1 MNASKSP
8 GPLAVTLPGRPCSA
22 AAALH
27 VVGEKWALLA
37 VREIFFG
44 NHRFEAI
51 ARNTGA
57 PRDRIAARLRALE
70 QAGVVE
76 RRPYN
81 ERPPRYEYH
90 LTASGRDL
98 APVIRALLDWGDR
111 WVNEVPPVVMVHD
124 SGNTGERGDGEP
136 RDGHCDGGGH
146 ADERERGEGGGHRDE
161 GPPGEGGRRSHRD
174 EGAPGDG
181 HGRAHDLDAVWVC
194 RTCGQEIAT
203 DTLTADV
210 RAPGWN
216 RAGPLPDPL
225 PDRLPGSLP
234 AERH

>member
-1 MNASKSP
+1 MSAAQEP
-8 GPLAVTLPGRPCSA
+8 HAPTAPTVTLPGRPCSA

-57 PRDRIAARLRALE
+57 PRDRLAARLRSLE

-90 LTASGRDL
+90 LTESGRDL
-98 APVIRALLDWGDR
+98 APVIRALLEWGDR
-111 WVNEVPPVVMVHD
+111 WVLEDRPVIMVHEPAAD
-124 SGNTGERGDGEP
+124 ARTPWDAGTTGGTQSP
-136 RDGHCDGGGH
+136 AH
-146 ADERERGEGGGHRDE
+146 
-161 GPPGEGGRRSHRD
+161 
-174 EGAPGDG
+174 
-181 HGRAHDLDAVWVC
+181 AHDLDAAWIC
-194 RTCGQEIAT
+194 RTCGEEVVMN
-203 DTLTADV
+203 TLTVDV
-210 RAPGWN
+210 RAPGWD
-216 RAGPLPDPL
+216 RSGPREPSPSDV
-225 PDRLPGSLP
+225 
-234 AERH
+234 

>member
-1 MNASKSP
+1 MNASTNP
-8 GPLAVTLPGRPCSA
+8 EPLAVRLPGRPCSA

-98 APVIRALLDWGDR
+98 APVIRALLEWGDR
-111 WVNEVPPVVMVHD
+111 WVNEEPPVVMVHEP
-124 SGNTGERGDGEP
+124 TGERGAESP
-136 RDGHCDGGGH
+136 H
-146 ADERERGEGGGHRDE
+146 
-161 GPPGEGGRRSHRD
+161 SH
-174 EGAPGDG
+174 P
-181 HGRAHDLDAVWVC
+181 HDLDAIWIC
-194 RTCGQEIAT
+194 RTCGEEVAT
-203 DTLTADV
+203 TALTVDV
-210 RAPGWN
+210 RAPGWD
-216 RAGPLPDPL
+216 RTGPV
-225 PDRLPGSLP
+225 P
-234 AERH
+234 AE

>member
-1 MNASKSP
+1 MSAAQETHARTTP
-8 GPLAVTLPGRPCSA
+8 TVTLPGRPCSA

-57 PRDRIAARLRALE
+57 PRDRLAARLRSLE

-90 LTASGRDL
+90 LTDSGRDL

-111 WVNEVPPVVMVHD
+111 WVLEDRPVVMIHKPAAD
-124 SGNTGERGDGEP
+124 PGNEDPHRDGDG
-136 RDGHCDGGGH
+136 DVG
-146 ADERERGEGGGHRDE
+146 ADPH
-161 GPPGEGGRRSHRD
+161 GPARTHPH
-174 EGAPGDG
+174 
-181 HGRAHDLDAVWVC
+181 AHDLDAAWIC
-194 RTCGQEIAT
+194 RTCGEEVVMN
-203 DTLTADV
+203 TLAVDV
-210 RAPGWN
+210 RAPGWDRSGP
-216 RAGPLPDPL
+216 RAPSPSDG
-225 PDRLPGSLP
+225 
-234 AERH
+234 

>member
-1 MNASKSP
+1 MRAAQEP
-8 GPLAVTLPGRPCSA
+8 QARTAPTVALPGRPCSA

-44 NHRFEAI
+44 NHRFDAI

-57 PRDRIAARLRALE
+57 PRDRLAARLRSLE

-90 LTASGRDL
+90 LTESGRDL

-111 WVNEVPPVVMVHD
+111 WVLEDRPVVMLH
-124 SGNTGERGDGEP
+124 EP
-136 RDGHCDGGGH
+136 ATDARTPGGTQ
-146 ADERERGEGGGHRDE
+146 
-161 GPPGEGGRRSHRD
+161 PPAH
-174 EGAPGDG
+174 
-181 HGRAHDLDAVWVC
+181 AHDLDAAWIC
-194 RTCGQEIAT
+194 RTCGEEVVMN
-203 DTLTADV
+203 TLAVDV
-210 RAPGWN
+210 RAPGWD
-216 RAGPLPDPL
+216 RAGP
-225 PDRLPGSLP
+225 REPGPSDV
-234 AERH
+234 

>member
-1 MNASKSP
+1 MSAAQETHARTAP
-8 GPLAVTLPGRPCSA
+8 TVTLPGRPCSA

-57 PRDRIAARLRALE
+57 PRDRLAARLRSLE

-90 LTASGRDL
+90 LTDSGRDL

-111 WVNEVPPVVMVHD
+111 WVLEDRPVVMIHEPAAGP
-124 SGNTGERGDGEP
+124 GNEDP
-136 RDGHCDGGGH
+136 HRDGDADADAHGQAH
-146 ADERERGEGGGHRDE
+146 AH
-161 GPPGEGGRRSHRD
+161 
-174 EGAPGDG
+174 
-181 HGRAHDLDAVWVC
+181 AHDLDAAWIC
-194 RTCGQEIAT
+194 RTCGEEVVMN
-203 DTLTADV
+203 TLAVDV
-210 RAPGWN
+210 RAPGWD
-216 RAGPLPDPL
+216 RSGPRVPSPSD
-225 PDRLPGSLP
+225 G
-234 AERH
+234 

>member
-1 MNASKSP
+1 MSAEQEP
-8 GPLAVTLPGRPCSA
+8 HARTAPAVTLPGRPCSA

-57 PRDRIAARLRALE
+57 PRDRLAARLRSLE

-90 LTASGRDL
+90 LTESGRDL

-111 WVNEVPPVVMVHD
+111 WVLEDRPVVMVH
-124 SGNTGERGDGEP
+124 EP
-136 RDGHCDGGGH
+136 AANAAGR
-146 ADERERGEGGGHRDE
+146 ADEDAH
-161 GPPGEGGRRSHRD
+161 
-174 EGAPGDG
+174 
-181 HGRAHDLDAVWVC
+181 AHDLDAAWIC
-194 RTCGQEIAT
+194 RTCGEEVVMN
-203 DTLTADV
+203 TLTVDV
-210 RAPGWN
+210 RAPGWD
-216 RAGPLPDPL
+216 RSGP
-225 PDRLPGSLP
+225 GQP
-234 AERH
+234 APSDD

>member
-1 MNASKSP
+1 MSAAQEP
-8 GPLAVTLPGRPCSA
+8 HVPTAPTVTLPGRPCSA

-37 VREIFFG
+37 VREIFLG

-57 PRDRIAARLRALE
+57 PRDRLAARLRSLA

-90 LTASGRDL
+90 LTDSGRDL

-111 WVNEVPPVVMVHD
+111 WVLEDRPVVMVHEPAAAD
-124 SGNTGERGDGEP
+124 ARTPGDAHTPADAHAP
-136 RDGHCDGGGH
+136 RDAHASGDVRTSGGTELLAH
-146 ADERERGEGGGHRDE
+146 
-161 GPPGEGGRRSHRD
+161 
-174 EGAPGDG
+174 
-181 HGRAHDLDAVWVC
+181 AHDLDAAWIC
-194 RTCGQEIAT
+194 RTCGEEVVMN
-203 DTLTADV
+203 TLTVDV
-210 RAPGWN
+210 RAPGWD
-216 RAGPLPDPL
+216 RSGPREPSPSDV
-225 PDRLPGSLP
+225 
-234 AERH
+234 

>member
-1 MNASKSP
+1 MSAAQEP
-8 GPLAVTLPGRPCSA
+8 HAPTAPTVTLPGRPCSA

-57 PRDRIAARLRALE
+57 PRDRLAARLRSLE

-90 LTASGRDL
+90 LTESGREL
-98 APVIRALLDWGDR
+98 APVIRALLEWGDR
-111 WVNEVPPVVMVHD
+111 WVLEDRPVVMVH
-124 SGNTGERGDGEP
+124 EP
-136 RDGHCDGGGH
+136 AADARTPCDAGTPGGTQSPAH
-146 ADERERGEGGGHRDE
+146 
-161 GPPGEGGRRSHRD
+161 
-174 EGAPGDG
+174 
-181 HGRAHDLDAVWVC
+181 AHDLDAAWIC
-194 RTCGQEIAT
+194 RTCGEEVVMN
-203 DTLTADV
+203 TLTVDV
-210 RAPGWN
+210 RAPGWD
-216 RAGPLPDPL
+216 RSGPREPSPSD
-225 PDRLPGSLP
+225 
-234 AERH
+234 A

>member
-1 MNASKSP
+1 MSAAQEP
-8 GPLAVTLPGRPCSA
+8 HARTAPTVTLPGRPCSA

-57 PRDRIAARLRALE
+57 PRDRLAVRLRSLE

-90 LTASGRDL
+90 LTDSGRDL

-111 WVNEVPPVVMVHD
+111 WVREDRPVVMLHEPGADADSPVDSRADGPVHAQP
-124 SGNTGERGDGEP
+124 SA
-136 RDGHCDGGGH
+136 H
-146 ADERERGEGGGHRDE
+146 
-161 GPPGEGGRRSHRD
+161 
-174 EGAPGDG
+174 
-181 HGRAHDLDAVWVC
+181 AHDLDAAWIC
-194 RTCGQEIAT
+194 RTCGEEVVMN
-203 DTLTADV
+203 TLTVDV
-210 RAPGWN
+210 RAPGWDRSGP
-216 RAGPLPDPL
+216 RASSPSD
-225 PDRLPGSLP
+225 S
-234 AERH
+234 

>member
-1 MNASKSP
+1 MSAAQEP
-8 GPLAVTLPGRPCSA
+8 HARTAPTVTLPGRPCSA

-57 PRDRIAARLRALE
+57 PRDRLAVRLRSLE

-90 LTASGRDL
+90 LTDSGRDL

-111 WVNEVPPVVMVHD
+111 WVREDRPVVMLHEPGADGRADGQTDGQAD
-124 SGNTGERGDGEP
+124 SRADVP
-136 RDGHCDGGGH
+136 AH
-146 ADERERGEGGGHRDE
+146 AQ
-161 GPPGEGGRRSHRD
+161 
-174 EGAPGDG
+174 APT
-181 HGRAHDLDAVWVC
+181 HAHDLDATWIC
-194 RTCGQEIAT
+194 RTCGEEVVMN
-203 DTLTADV
+203 TLTVDV
-210 RAPGWN
+210 RAPGWDRSGP
-216 RAGPLPDPL
+216 RASSPSD
-225 PDRLPGSLP
+225 S
-234 AERH
+234 

>member
-1 MNASKSP
+1 MSAAQEP
-8 GPLAVTLPGRPCSA
+8 HARTAPTVTLPGRPCSA

-57 PRDRIAARLRALE
+57 PRDRLAVRLRSLE

-90 LTASGRDL
+90 LTDSGRDL

-111 WVNEVPPVVMVHD
+111 WVREDRPVVMLH
-124 SGNTGERGDGEP
+124 EP
-136 RDGHCDGGGH
+136 G
-146 ADERERGEGGGHRDE
+146 ADTD
-161 GPPGEGGRRSHRD
+161 D
-174 EGAPGDG
+174 PGDG
-181 HGRAHDLDAVWVC
+181 PGDGRADGPVHARASAHAHDLDAAWIC
-194 RTCGQEIAT
+194 RTCGEEVVMN
-203 DTLTADV
+203 TLTVDV
-210 RAPGWN
+210 RAPGGTARVPVR
-216 RAGPLPDPL
+216 RARPTAD
-225 PDRLPGSLP
+225 DR
-234 AERH
+234 RR

>member
-1 MNASKSP
+1 MSAAQEP
-8 GPLAVTLPGRPCSA
+8 HARTAPTVTLPGRPCSA

-57 PRDRIAARLRALE
+57 PRDRLAVRLRSLE

-90 LTASGRDL
+90 LTDSGRDL

-111 WVNEVPPVVMVHD
+111 WVREDRPVVMLH
-124 SGNTGERGDGEP
+124 EP
-136 RDGHCDGGGH
+136 D
-146 ADERERGEGGGHRDE
+146 ADTD
-161 GPPGEGGRRSHRD
+161 D
-174 EGAPGDG
+174 PGDG
-181 HGRAHDLDAVWVC
+181 PGNGQADGRADGPAHAQAPTHAHDLDATWIC
-194 RTCGQEIAT
+194 RTCGEEVVMN
-203 DTLTADV
+203 TLTVDV
-210 RAPGWN
+210 RAPGWDRSGP
-216 RAGPLPDPL
+216 RASSPSD
-225 PDRLPGSLP
+225 S
-234 AERH
+234 

>member
-1 MNASKSP
+1 MSAAQEP
-8 GPLAVTLPGRPCSA
+8 HARTAPTVALPGRPCSA

-57 PRDRIAARLRALE
+57 PRDRLAARLRSLE

-90 LTASGRDL
+90 LTESGRDL

-111 WVNEVPPVVMVHD
+111 WVLEDRPVVMVH
-124 SGNTGERGDGEP
+124 EP
-136 RDGHCDGGGH
+136 T
-146 ADERERGEGGGHRDE
+146 ADARTPAGTQ
-161 GPPGEGGRRSHRD
+161 PPAH
-174 EGAPGDG
+174 
-181 HGRAHDLDAVWVC
+181 AHDLDAAWIC
-194 RTCGQEIAT
+194 RTCGEEVVMN
-203 DTLTADV
+203 TLAVDV
-210 RAPGWN
+210 RAPGWD
-216 RAGPLPDPL
+216 RSGPREPSPSDT
-225 PDRLPGSLP
+225 
-234 AERH
+234 

>member
-1 MNASKSP
+1 MSAAQESR
-8 GPLAVTLPGRPCSA
+8 ARTATTATTTATAATTATATTTATAALPGRPCSA

-57 PRDRIAARLRALE
+57 PRDRLAARLRSLE

-90 LTASGRDL
+90 LTDSGRDL

-111 WVNEVPPVVMVHD
+111 WVREDRPVVMLH
-124 SGNTGERGDGEP
+124 EP
-136 RDGHCDGGGH
+136 STHADVSADVH
-146 ADERERGEGGGHRDE
+146 ADE
-161 GPPGEGGRRSHRD
+161 PM
-174 EGAPGDG
+174 DG
-181 HGRAHDLDAVWVC
+181 QVAAHAHDLDAAWIC
-194 RTCGQEIAT
+194 RTCGEEVEMN
-203 DTLTADV
+203 TLTVDV
-210 RAPGWN
+210 RAPGWD
-216 RAGPLPDPL
+216 RSGPRVPSPSDN
-225 PDRLPGSLP
+225 
-234 AERH
+234 

>member
-1 MNASKSP
+1 MSAAQEP
-8 GPLAVTLPGRPCSA
+8 HAPTAPTVTLPGRPCSA

-57 PRDRIAARLRALE
+57 PRDRLAARLRSLE

-90 LTASGRDL
+90 LTESGRDL

-111 WVNEVPPVVMVHD
+111 WVLEDRPVVMVH
-124 SGNTGERGDGEP
+124 EP
-136 RDGHCDGGGH
+136 A
-146 ADERERGEGGGHRDE
+146 AD
-161 GPPGEGGRRSHRD
+161 
-174 EGAPGDG
+174 ACTPGDARTPAG
-181 HGRAHDLDAVWVC
+181 TQPPAHAHDLDAAWIC
-194 RTCGQEIAT
+194 RTCGKEVVMN
-203 DTLTADV
+203 TLTVDV
-210 RAPGWN
+210 RAPGWD
-216 RAGPLPDPL
+216 RSGPREPSPSDV
-225 PDRLPGSLP
+225 
-234 AERH
+234 

>member
-1 MNASKSP
+1 MSAAQEPHASTAP
-8 GPLAVTLPGRPCSA
+8 TVTLPGRPCSA

-57 PRDRIAARLRALE
+57 PRDRLAARLRSLE

-90 LTASGRDL
+90 LAESGRDL

-111 WVNEVPPVVMVHD
+111 WVLEDRPVVMVHEPAAD
-124 SGNTGERGDGEP
+124 ARTPGEAR
-136 RDGHCDGGGH
+136 
-146 ADERERGEGGGHRDE
+146 
-161 GPPGEGGRRSHRD
+161 PPGGTQPPAH
-174 EGAPGDG
+174 
-181 HGRAHDLDAVWVC
+181 AHDLDAAWIC
-194 RTCGQEIAT
+194 RTCGEEVVMN
-203 DTLTADV
+203 TLTVDV
-210 RAPGWN
+210 RAPGWD
-216 RAGPLPDPL
+216 RSGPREPSPSDV
-225 PDRLPGSLP
+225 
-234 AERH
+234 

>member
-1 MNASKSP
+1 MSAARDSDAP
-8 GPLAVTLPGRPCSA
+8 ADPTAVLTAPLPGRPCSA

-57 PRDRIAARLRALE
+57 PRDRLAARLRSLE

-90 LTASGRDL
+90 LTESGRDL

-111 WVNEVPPVVMVHD
+111 WVLEERPVVMVH
-124 SGNTGERGDGEP
+124 EAAAGDG
-136 RDGHCDGGGH
+136 RT
-146 ADERERGEGGGHRDE
+146 
-161 GPPGEGGRRSHRD
+161 
-174 EGAPGDG
+174 GAG
-181 HGRAHDLDAVWVC
+181 HGEPHAHELDAAWVC
-194 RTCGQEIAT
+194 RTCGEEIAMN
-203 DTLTADV
+203 TLSVDV
-210 RAPGWN
+210 RAPGWD
-216 RAGPLPDPL
+216 RSGPVP
-225 PDRLPGSLP
+225 P
-234 AERH
+234 A

>member
-1 MNASKSP
+1 MSAAQEPHAPTATAPAFS
-8 GPLAVTLPGRPCSA
+8 LPGRPCSA

-57 PRDRIAARLRALE
+57 PRDRLAARLRSLE

-90 LTASGRDL
+90 LTESGRDL

-111 WVNEVPPVVMVHD
+111 WVLEDKPVVMIHEPAA
-124 SGNTGERGDGEP
+124 SAGGEDA
-136 RDGHCDGGGH
+136 H
-146 ADERERGEGGGHRDE
+146 AH
-161 GPPGEGGRRSHRD
+161 SH
-174 EGAPGDG
+174 A
-181 HGRAHDLDAVWVC
+181 HSHDLDAAWIC
-194 RTCGQEIAT
+194 RTCGEEVVMN
-203 DTLTADV
+203 TLTVDV
-210 RAPGWN
+210 RAPGWD
-216 RAGPLPDPL
+216 RAGPKESSPS
-225 PDRLPGSLP
+225 GS
-234 AERH
+234 

>member
-1 MNASKSP
+1 MSAARDSDAP
-8 GPLAVTLPGRPCSA
+8 HAADAPAAPAAALTVPLPGRPCPA

-57 PRDRIAARLRALE
+57 PRDRLAARLRSLE

-90 LTASGRDL
+90 LTDSGRDL
-98 APVIRALLDWGDR
+98 APVIRSLLEWGDR
-111 WVNEVPPVVMVHD
+111 WVLEERPVVIVHEP
-124 SGNTGERGDGEP
+124 GGGDGRESAS
-136 RDGHCDGGGH
+136 REEGH
-146 ADERERGEGGGHRDE
+146 
-161 GPPGEGGRRSHRD
+161 
-174 EGAPGDG
+174 
-181 HGRAHDLDAVWVC
+181 AHDLDAAWVC
-194 RTCGQEIAT
+194 RTCGEEVAVN
-203 DTLTADV
+203 TLSVDV
-210 RAPGWN
+210 RAPGWD
-216 RAGPLPDPL
+216 RAGPT
-225 PDRLPGSLP
+225 P
-234 AERH
+234 AA